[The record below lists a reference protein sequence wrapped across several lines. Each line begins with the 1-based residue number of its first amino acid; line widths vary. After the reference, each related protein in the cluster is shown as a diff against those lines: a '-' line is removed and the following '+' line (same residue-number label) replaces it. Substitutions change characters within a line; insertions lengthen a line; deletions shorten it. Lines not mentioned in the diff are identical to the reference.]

1 MPGDFFAQAPPVLVI
16 QPTPGV
22 FVLEQKAWAGV
33 AKTWSCIHLVHLPAG
48 ANSRYSQVAI
58 AHYIADHKDSDQPK
72 NRLVRIFY

>member
-48 ANSRYSQVAI
+48 ANSR
-58 AHYIADHKDSDQPK
+58 
-72 NRLVRIFY
+72 